1 MASQQGKITILHSIF
16 MTSKAE
22 RHYKTFRVIPLQK
35 LVCFIVVL
43 HRHIIALFARV
54 PYNIRTHCDGANLKA
69 VARSNVSCK
78 LTGWT
83 QATKEGKKDMV
94 WGKEFAWWLANS

>member
-22 RHYKTFRVIPLQK
+22 RHYKTSWSDSSTKAGMFYCSTAQIHSSSICESPIQ
-35 LVCFIVVL
+35 
-43 HRHIIALFARV
+43 
-54 PYNIRTHCDGANLKA
+54 THCDGANLKA

-83 QATKEGKKDMV
+83 QAT
-94 WGKEFAWWLANS
+94 